1 MFRNRGGFH
10 GEDFRISRV
19 KYRISR
25 KTGIP
30 LTKSGRNQKIG
41 RLVTRGCLGVFLLF
55 GLQLMMI
62 IGLIYKVFDQNYSF
76 NSLRKLKIE
85 FSSKPKLFSKS
96 SILPC

>member
-1 MFRNRGGFH
+1 MFRNRGGFSWRRFL
-10 GEDFRISRV
+10 GISRV

-62 IGLIYKVFDQNYSF
+62 IGLIYIVF
-76 NSLRKLKIE
+76 
-85 FSSKPKLFSKS
+85 
-96 SILPC
+96 